1 MAERPLQTPGAAGRR
16 TGGLA
21 ALPNRTPMNRRPV
34 LALLPLVLFCG
45 CKGFSLGVI
54 VPLPPR
60 APRSPEPEVIV
71 VSPVPEAYRHL
82 PQRTSFRAMSSTE
95 LETGCYVGDFVLGNS
110 QLRITGAGLEETVI
124 HGNLVL
130 QTQCKVS
137 HLTVTGDVI
146 FEGHQAELDDV
157 DFYGRI
163 VDQGSQNR
171 Y

>member
-1 MAERPLQTPGAAGRR
+1 
-16 TGGLA
+16 
-21 ALPNRTPMNRRPV
+21 MNRRPV
-34 LALLPLVLFCG
+34 FALLPLVLLCG

-54 VPLPPR
+54 VPIPPS
-60 APRSPEPEVIV
+60 APPAPPEVVV

-82 PQRTSFRAMSSTE
+82 PQRTSFSPRTSTE
-95 LETGCYVGDFVLGNS
+95 LETGCYVGDFVLGAS

-163 VDQGSQNR
+163 VDKGSQNR